1 MVIATPTKAFDW
13 SRSCAYDAAA
23 KRSFHGRARSRLRDL
38 AAALQLPAGS
48 FDIRTNKGGIAV
60 SGESILHATH
70 LYVQV
75 SQSYSGK
82 GMGVLLRRCN
92 GRTDYV
98 GERNHWLAL
107 SALDDVNQ
115 LARYIRTIIL
125 QPKED

>member
-38 AAALQLPAGS
+38 AAALQFPAGS
-48 FDIRTNKGGIAV
+48 FDIRTNKAGIAV

-75 SQSYSGK
+75 SQIGK
-82 GMGVLLRRCN
+82 GMGVLLRRCD

-98 GERNHWLAL
+98 GGTNHWLAL

-115 LARYIRTIIL
+115 LARYVRTIIL
-125 QPKED
+125 QPKEG